1 VEICT
6 KLYEP
11 KEMIRLRNFLK
22 PYLKECIVGPV
33 FKLAEAILELLLPTV
48 MAFIVNNG
56 VLTGDADY
64 IIRYGILTIVMAILG
79 FGCSCVCQYFASRA
93 SQCFGTDVRNAL
105 FSHIWELDASQADK
119 FGTASLSSRLVND
132 VNNLQLAVAML
143 IRLVIRAPFIC
154 LGAVVMAMMLNFRL
168 GLILLA
174 LIPIFALLLI
184 FIIKASSPLYTSVL
198 KTLDRITSKVREVL
212 SGVRLIRAFSKEDD
226 EKESYDKL
234 NDDYTAQLNRVGKIS
249 ALLSPFTTVVVNLAV
264 IVILYRGGAMLET
277 GDFLI
282 GDILAFVN
290 YASQILLA
298 MIVISNIIGIF
309 TRAGASGV
317 RVREILNTSTTLE
330 HGDNVPE
337 CNDTVIEFENVSF
350 AYNKG
355 TQNVVENVSFS
366 VKKGERIGII
376 GGTGSGK
383 TTLVSLMMYEYAADN
398 GTVRIMGKDIKSI
411 AGNHIEKLI
420 SCVPQRISLL
430 SGTVRE
436 NISMSKK
443 LSDGEIK
450 NACDIA
456 QISSHIEALPDGYD
470 SKVARGGKNFSGGQR
485 QRLCIA
491 RALAKHSDVLILDD
505 STSALD
511 FTTER
516 NLRNALNS
524 SLPDTAVITV
534 SQRVSSI
541 KHCDKIIMLNDGKT
555 EGIGTHR
562 ELFASCPSYRDI
574 CMIQLSA
581 EELEVLGK

>member
-1 VEICT
+1 
-6 KLYEP
+6 
-11 KEMIRLRNFLK
+11 MIKLRNFLK
-22 PYLKECIVGPV
+22 PYLKECIIGPI
-33 FKLAEAILELLLPTV
+33 FKLFEAILELLLPTV

-56 VLTGDADY
+56 VLTGDVNY
-64 IIRYGILTIVMAILG
+64 IIRYGILTVIMAILG
-79 FGCSCVCQYFASRA
+79 FGCSCICQYFASRA

-105 FSHIWELDASQADK
+105 FSHIWTLDTAQADK
-119 FGTASLSSRLVND
+119 FGTASISSRLVND

-154 LGAVVMAMMLNFRL
+154 LGAVAMAIILNLRL

-174 LIPIFALLLI
+174 LIPVFALLLI

-212 SGVRLIRAFSKEDD
+212 SGVRLVRAFA
-226 EKESYDKL
+226 KESDEEKSFKEL

-249 ALLSPFTTVVVNLAV
+249 ALLSPVTTVVVNLAV
-264 IVILYRGGAMLET
+264 IVILHRGGIMIQT

-317 RVREILNTSTTLE
+317 RVREILNTHPCMV
-330 HGDNVPE
+330 HGNDVP
-337 CNDTVIEFENVSF
+337 NSRDVIMELDNVSF

-355 TQNVVENVSFS
+355 TRNVIDGVSFS
-366 VKKGERIGII
+366 VSKGERIGII

-383 TTLVSLMMYEYAADN
+383 STLVSLMIYEYAADS
-398 GTVRIMGKDIKSI
+398 GTVRIMGEDIKSVSSDFI
-411 AGNHIEKLI
+411 QKTI
-420 SCVPQRISLL
+420 SYVPQKISLL
-430 SGTVRE
+430 SGTIKE
-436 NISMSKK
+436 NISMSKE
-443 LSDGEIK
+443 LTNAQIK
-450 NACDIA
+450 SACDIA
-456 QISSHIEALPDGYD
+456 QISSHIEELPDGYD
-470 SKVARGGKNFSGGQR
+470 SEVARDGKNLSGGQR
-485 QRLCIA
+485 QRLSIA
-491 RALAKHSDVLILDD
+491 RAVAKRSDILILDD

-516 NLRNALNS
+516 NLRRAVNS
-524 SLPDTAVITV
+524 HLSDTAVITV

-541 KHCDKIIMLNDGKT
+541 KHCDKIIMLNDGKA
-555 EGIGTHR
+555 EGIGTHK
-562 ELFASCPSYRDI
+562 ELFSSCESYRSI
-574 CMIQLSA
+574 CMLQLSS
-581 EELEVLGK
+581 EELEVLENE

>member
-1 VEICT
+1 MI
-6 KLYEP
+6 KL
-11 KEMIRLRNFLK
+11 RHFLK
-22 PYLKECIVGPV
+22 PYLKECIVGPI

-48 MAFIVNNG
+48 MALIVNNG
-56 VLTGDADY
+56 VLTKDVNY
-64 IIRYGILTIVMAILG
+64 IIRYGILTVVMAVLG

-105 FSHIWELDASQADK
+105 FSHIWTLDASQTDR

-154 LGAVVMAMMLNFRL
+154 LGAVVMAMILNFKL

-174 LIPIFALLLI
+174 LIPIFAILLI

-212 SGVRLIRAFSKEDD
+212 SGIRVVRAFCKEDN
-226 EKESYDKL
+226 EKKAFEAL

-249 ALLSPFTTVVVNLAV
+249 ALLSPITTVVVNLAV
-264 IVILYRGGAMLET
+264 IVILYRGGSMIES

-317 RVREILNTSTTLE
+317 RVREILNTHPEKE
-330 HGDNVPE
+330 HGDIIPDSDDVL
-337 CNDTVIEFENVSF
+337 IELENVSF
-350 AYNKG
+350 AYNKEAR
-355 TQNVVENVSFS
+355 NVLENISFS
-366 VKKGERIGII
+366 VKKGERVGII

-383 TTLVSLMMYEYAADN
+383 STLVSLMMYEYAADS

-411 AGNHIEKLI
+411 SKDFLEKAI
-420 SCVPQRISLL
+420 SCVPQKISLL
-430 SGTVRE
+430 SGTVSQ
-436 NISMSKK
+436 NIAMSK
-443 LSDGEIK
+443 EITAEEIR
-450 NACDIA
+450 NACSIA
-456 QISSHIEALPDGYD
+456 QISEHIEALPDGYN
-470 SKVARGGKNFSGGQR
+470 SKVLRDGKNFSGGQR
-485 QRLCIA
+485 QRLSIA
-491 RALAKHSDVLILDD
+491 RALAKHADILILDD

-516 NLRNALNS
+516 NLRCALNA
-524 SLPDTAVITV
+524 SLPNTAVITV

-555 EGIGTHR
+555 EGIGTHK
-562 ELFASCPSYRDI
+562 ELFSSCRSYRDI
-574 CMIQLSA
+574 CMIQLPA
-581 EELEVLGK
+581 EELEVLSNE